1 MNGGDEI
8 SVDKIVSLID
18 SNDINSLTVLGS
30 GFVANSNAL
39 IGKSS
44 KNISDGYIIV
54 DNINNEIKNF
64 NVLVKDLEKSDRNKL
79 SKIPVIGFL
88 FASDEDP
95 DVDKFESVKQDL
107 LIITNILNS
116 SSHIINKIIVDSDKI
131 LSLIDKEI
139 LNLKGIVD
147 CLSTAI
153 NDSGIL
159 IESNGLIDSKPK
171 MALAVIKRRMESIL
185 RSISSLSKASSSLD
199 LFKGI
204 IDLTSRESKD
214 CLDLYHNKIN
224 VK

>member
-1 MNGGDEI
+1 MHLD
-8 SVDKIVSLID
+8 
-18 SNDINSLTVLGS
+18 
-30 GFVANSNAL
+30 
-39 IGKSS
+39 GK
-44 KNISDGYIIV
+44 GVY
-54 DNINNEIKNF
+54 
-64 NVLVKDLEKSDRNKL
+64 
-79 SKIPVIGFL
+79 
-88 FASDEDP
+88 
-95 DVDKFESVKQDL
+95 
-107 LIITNILNS
+107 
-116 SSHIINKIIVDSDKI
+116 
-131 LSLIDKEI
+131 
-139 LNLKGIVD
+139 VD

-204 IDLTSRESKD
+204 IHLTSCESKD